1 MADNKEKM
9 NNLPLTMLI
18 NKVKKISMT
27 VEKNMEFIFVLK
39 GKLNITINNQ
49 HFNLE
54 ESDVVLINNGDVY
67 EIEAEGD
74 NLVLSMQIE
83 YESLSNAITNNHGLF
98 LCNSSINDN
107 EKYDSIRKILARLMY
122 MYSNRESSYE
132 FEIMSLIYKLLY
144 IINENFL
151 IVDSHKTEMVNIKNS
166 KYNERISNILMYIKQ
181 NFNQPISLQDVADS
195 QYLTPEYLSKFFKA
209 QMGMN
214 FSTYLNEIRLDQ
226 AVKELLRT
234 DNSITKVAMNNG
246 FPNAV
251 ALNKLFKEVYNTTP
265 AEYRNQLKKKQL
277 KKYEE
282 EKSHLEV
289 TNVDYNQAFE
299 ELKKFI
305 DNKENLDFKN
315 EDYNL
320 IDSEAIEV
328 NVDKRKT
335 ISHSWKNLINLGYAS
350 DGLRSDLQHHLTDIQ
365 NTIKFRYVRFQGIF
379 SDEMLIDSDD
389 SNNRLVYNFSKIDKL
404 IDFLYSIGL
413 KPFIEL
419 GDKAKIL
426 NLVTDKVMY
435 FKKSTRKRTF
445 KESLDLL
452 EQFIV
457 HCVNRYG
464 VNEVSDWYFEIWKEG
479 DRDYVFWSGDFEKYL
494 DLFQN
499 YSNTIKRIVPN
510 AKIGGPG
517 LNPDLN
523 MKWLSEL
530 LNQWKSRAIKPDFFS
545 VYLYPYELIED
556 SKKKKE
562 KGRSYIEIKN
572 NINDSSEKPSPLL
585 LSRDRCFSKTI
596 LNKIRKVI
604 NEASIDIPELHVTE
618 YNSSISH
625 RHPANDTTYKSSFIV
640 KNVIDNLD
648 EVNSFGY
655 WLSSD
660 ISGELKDADKLLYGD
675 MGLIS
680 ANGIKKPGFYAYEML
695 SKLGNDLIQKGDGY
709 IVTKKFLDN
718 YEVITYNYKHFD
730 YFYCLNEDVNL
741 PLDQY
746 YNIFED
752 AQNLKLNINLKGV
765 KRGRYRIKK
774 YTLNREHGSIF
785 DEWLNM
791 NTIRNI
797 RKDEINYLKQIC
809 VPKQTVTYLENADEI
824 EIESNLSPHEVNL
837 YEIIYEYN

>member
-1 MADNKEKM
+1 MVDSKDKI

-49 HFNLE
+49 NFKLV

-67 EIEAEGD
+67 EIEAED
-74 NLVLSMQIE
+74 ENLVLSLQIE
-83 YESLSNAITNNHGLF
+83 YESLSNAVVNNQGIF
-98 LCNSSINDN
+98 LCNSSLNNN
-107 EKYDSIRKILARLMY
+107 EKFDSIRKILARLMY

-132 FEIMSLIYKLLY
+132 FEIISLIYKLLY
-144 IINENFL
+144 ILNENFL
-151 IVDSHKTEMVNIKNS
+151 IVDSQKTEVVNIKNS

-181 NFNQPISLQDVADS
+181 NYHQPISLQDVADS

-234 DNSITKVAMNNG
+234 DNSITKIAMNNG

-265 AEYRNQLKKKQL
+265 AEYRNQFRKKQL
-277 KKYEE
+277 KKDDE
-282 EKSHLEV
+282 EKNQLEV
-289 TNVDYNQAFE
+289 TNVDYKQAFE
-299 ELKKFI
+299 ELRRFI
-305 DNKENLDFKN
+305 DNKEDLDFKS
-315 EDYNL
+315 EDYSS
-320 IDSEAIEV
+320 IDSEVIEV
-328 NVDKRKT
+328 SVDKRKL

-379 SDEMLIDSDD
+379 SDDMLIDSDE
-389 SNNRLVYNFSKIDKL
+389 SNNRLLYNFSKIDKL

-419 GDKAKIL
+419 GNKAKIL

-435 FKKSTRKRTF
+435 FKKSTKKRNF

-464 VNEVSDWYFEIWKEG
+464 ISEVSDWYFEIWKEG
-479 DRDYVFWSGDFEKYL
+479 DSDYVFWNGDFEKYM

-517 LNPDLN
+517 FNPDLN

-530 LNQWKSRAIKPDFFS
+530 LNQWKNRAIKPDFFS

-556 SKKKKE
+556 SKKKKV
-562 KGRSYIEIKN
+562 KGRSYLEIKN

-585 LSRDRCFSKTI
+585 LSRDRSFSKNI

-625 RHPANDTTYKSSFIV
+625 RHPANDTTYKSAFIV
-640 KNVIDNLD
+640 KNVIENLD

-809 VPKQTVTYLENADEI
+809 VPKQTVTYLENAGEI